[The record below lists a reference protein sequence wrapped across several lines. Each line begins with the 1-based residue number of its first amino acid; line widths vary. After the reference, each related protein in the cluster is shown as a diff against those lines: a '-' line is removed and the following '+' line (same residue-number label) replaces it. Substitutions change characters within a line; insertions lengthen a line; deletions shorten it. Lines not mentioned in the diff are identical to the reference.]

1 MSWTRL
7 DDTWT
12 DLPELSALD
21 HQVRWH
27 YLAMIQFCSRTKRFD
42 GILRLADAR
51 RCSDIDEPAA
61 AISTLVE
68 SQLLIHLPNNLIKV
82 GRIEDHIPPPS
93 VRENSARSKI
103 RMQRHR
109 KHKNGDHSECLSE
122 NCEQAKEK
130 PAVDT
135 QTGEVTAP
143 VTRNTRTGQDRTGQ
157 AGTTK
162 HHDLPILSVTTRIL
176 LLSVTGRFSKQIQL
190 VKIQLVGRRIRSRGS
205 RIWIGRRRDV
215 RA

>member
-51 RCSDIDEPAA
+51 RCSDVDEPAA

-68 SQLLIHLPNNLIKV
+68 AQLLMHLPSNLIKV
-82 GRIEDHIPPPS
+82 SRIDDHIPPPS
-93 VRENSARSKI
+93 VRENSERSKI

-109 KHKNGDHSECLSE
+109 KHKNGDHSECLPE
-122 NCEQAKEK
+122 NCEHAKEK

-135 QTGEVTAP
+135 QTGEVTGP

-157 AGTTK
+157 DYEASRSVDSERHNPDSSALDDGSPLGSDPTGGSADPFAWFD
-162 HHDLPILSVTTRIL
+162 DLDREAS
-176 LLSVTGRFSKQIQL
+176 
-190 VKIQLVGRRIRSRGS
+190 
-205 RIWIGRRRDV
+205 
-215 RA
+215 